1 MAFKFLKIIFSLA
14 KLNACL
20 ICWLH
25 EPVRI
30 IAWHIKDV
38 GELGGSEEIERL
50 ESVLCT
56 LLLESSVL
64 LLLASSIEEGVLA
77 VLLIQSLA
85 VLALDIEILIGSDR
99 MIRLELGVSILLL
112 LHFGNYLVQPLDF
125 SIFGRLVAD

>member
-56 LLLESSVL
+56 LLLESIVL

-85 VLALDIEILIGSDR
+85 VLALDIEVLIGSVR

-112 LHFGNYLVQPLDF
+112 LHFGNYLV
-125 SIFGRLVAD
+125 